1 MLWYYTTIIL
11 ILTKKSYDESAL
23 NEKKRRKP
31 YQFKIVDM
39 LPEWMKSKNDFNEAK
54 RLIDDIEINMNKV
67 EVNREDK
74 FISWYLT

>member
-23 NEKKRRKP
+23 NEKKKRREP

-39 LPEWMKSKNDFNEAK
+39 LPEWVKSKNDFNEAK
-54 RLIDDIEINMNKV
+54 RLIDDIETNMNKV
-67 EVNREDK
+67 EVNREE
-74 FISWYLT
+74 IN